1 MRRRAEA
8 GRSNKG
14 GDGFGL
20 KPMEL
25 SVIIV
30 SYNVRDYLRQALLSV
45 IEAAEKINH
54 EIIVVDNH
62 SSDGSSEMVRR
73 EFPSVMLIARQTNE
87 GFSAACNRGIRAS
100 SGEYLL
106 VLNPDTHVQPDALVR
121 ALSFMREHH
130 DAGAAGAR
138 MSDGDGRFLPES
150 KRGFPSPLASLFKF
164 TGMGRLFPRSALF
177 NAYYIGEKPDDKIC
191 RADILTGAF
200 MMIRREALDRSGLF
214 DTAFFMYGEDIDLSW
229 RIRKAG
235 YYNYYLPDVRIIHYK
250 GRSAMTE
257 RESSLRHFYG
267 AMKLFAVKH
276 LGRQWH
282 IPVKAGVAILEQSA
296 LARLRLGRLIKKC
309 PVFLKRH
316 SYPVTL

>member
-1 MRRRAEA
+1 
-8 GRSNKG
+8 
-14 GDGFGL
+14 
-20 KPMEL
+20 MEL

-30 SYNVRDYLRQALLSV
+30 SYNVRDYLRQALGSV
-45 IEAAEKINH
+45 ITSAEKITH
-54 EIIVVDNH
+54 EITVVDNH
-62 SSDGSSEMVRR
+62 SSDGSPEMVSK
-73 EFPSVMLIARQTNE
+73 EFPFVRLIASETNE

-106 VLNPDTHVQPDALVR
+106 VLNPDTYVQPDALEK
-121 ALSFMREHH
+121 ALSFMREHP

-138 MSDGDGRFLPES
+138 MSDGGGRFLPES
-150 KRGFPSPLASLFKF
+150 KRGFPSPMTSLFKF

-235 YYNYYLPDVRIIHYK
+235 YFNYYLPDVNIIHYK

-267 AMKLFAVKH
+267 AMKLFAIKH
-276 LGRQWH
+276 LGKRWH
-282 IPVKAGVAILEQSA
+282 IPVRAGVTILRQSA
-296 LARLRLGRLIKKC
+296 LARLRLGQLIKKY

-316 SYPVTL
+316 NSAVTL

>member
-1 MRRRAEA
+1 
-8 GRSNKG
+8 
-14 GDGFGL
+14 
-20 KPMEL
+20 MEL

-30 SYNVRDYLRQALLSV
+30 SYNVRDYLRQALRSV
-45 IEAAEKINH
+45 ITAAEKISH
-54 EIIVVDNH
+54 EITVVDNH
-62 SSDGSSEMVRR
+62 SSDGSPEMVSN
-73 EFPSVMLIARQTNE
+73 EFPFVMLIASDTNE

-106 VLNPDTHVQPDALVR
+106 VLNPDTLIQPDALEK
-121 ALSFMREHH
+121 ALYFMRGHP

-150 KRGFPSPLASLFKF
+150 KRGFPSPLTSLFKF

-200 MMIRREALDRSGLF
+200 MMIRREALNRSGLF

-235 YYNYYLPDVRIIHYK
+235 YFNYYLPDVNIIHYK
-250 GRSAMTE
+250 GRSTMTE
-257 RESSLRHFYG
+257 KESSLRHFYG

-276 LGRQWH
+276 MGRGWH
-282 IPVKAGVAILEQSA
+282 IPVRAGVTILEQSA
-296 LARLRLGRLIKKC
+296 LARLRLGRLIKKY
-309 PVFLKRH
+309 PLLLKRRG
-316 SYPVTL
+316 STVTL